1 MADEGKN
8 TGKDVAVRV
17 EHTPTTIAFGP
28 ASMID
33 LSGIPEAERAKML
46 AAYNNKVL
54 DISATA
60 QKMRVD
66 VDALRATLGSLALT
80 TNEAAQAGN
89 SITITHTQ
97 DTSIGR
103 TEIIMGNT
111 DQARTGKLSRSQT
124 GERDWTPYYVAGGL
138 IALVI
143 IAAVLGG
150 R

>member
-1 MADEGKN
+1 MADEDKS
-8 TGKDVAVRV
+8 TGKVVSVRV
-17 EHTPTTIAFGP
+17 EHAPTTIAFGP
-28 ASMID
+28 TPLID

-46 AAYNNKVL
+46 TAYNNKVL

-66 VDALRATLGSLALT
+66 VDALRATLGSLAMT

-89 SITITHTQ
+89 AITISHTQ

-111 DQARTGKLSRSQT
+111 DQAKTGKLSRSQT
-124 GERDWTPYYVAGGL
+124 GERDWTPYYVGGGL
-138 IALVI
+138 VALVI
-143 IAAVLGG
+143 IAVVLGG
-150 R
+150 G